1 MANPFCHIELSTT
14 DVGKAQKF
22 YKGLFDWEYKPMPA
36 MEYVGIN
43 VGPGTGG
50 GMQKVQAP
58 GIPPHWLPYV
68 EVADVKKTVAKAKK
82 LGATIML
89 EFMPIGDMGSIGVFA
104 DPAGAAIGVWAPGP
118 AAKEYEAKKAA
129 AAKKPAAKKAA
140 AKKPA
145 AKKAA
150 AKKPAAKKPAAKK
163 KGK

>member
-22 YKGLFDWEYKPMPA
+22 YKGLFDWAYKPMPA
-36 MEYVGIN
+36 MDYVGIS

-50 GMQKVQAP
+50 GMQKLQTP
-58 GIPPHWLPYV
+58 GAPPHWLPYV

-89 EFMPIGDMGSIGVFA
+89 EFMSLGDMGSIGVFS

-118 AAKEYEAKKAA
+118 AAKA
-129 AAKKPAAKKAA
+129 PPAKKAA

-150 AKKPAAKKPAAKK
+150 AKKPAAKKTAAKNPAPKK